1 MTQILL
7 AGAIAIA
14 VSILLTPVLIKDGKV
29 LKEFDKP
36 MNAAIFAL
44 NNEYGPG
51 MSIVTNDKEA
61 SESWTHFDYK
71 EKL

>member
-1 MTQILL
+1 MNKYQ
-7 AGAIAIA
+7 
-14 VSILLTPVLIKDGKV
+14 VIKDNKV

-36 MNAAIFAL
+36 MNAAIFAV

-51 MSIVTNDKEA
+51 MSIVTNNKEA
-61 SESWTHFDYK
+61 SETWTHFDYK

>member
-1 MTQILL
+1 MSKYQ
-7 AGAIAIA
+7 
-14 VSILLTPVLIKDGKV
+14 VIKDNKV

-36 MNAAIFAL
+36 IDAAIFAV

-51 MSIVTNDKEA
+51 MSIVTDDKDA
-61 SESWTHFDYK
+61 SETWTHFEYK

>member
-1 MTQILL
+1 MYKYK
-7 AGAIAIA
+7 
-14 VSILLTPVLIKDGKV
+14 VIKDNKV

-36 MNAAIFAL
+36 MDAAIFAL

-61 SESWTHFDYK
+61 SETWTHFDYK

>member
-1 MTQILL
+1 MNKYQ
-7 AGAIAIA
+7 
-14 VSILLTPVLIKDGKV
+14 VIKDGKV

-36 MNAAIFAL
+36 FDAALFAL

-51 MSIVTNDKEA
+51 MSMVTNDKKA
-61 SESWTHFDYK
+61 SESWTHFEYK

>member
-1 MTQILL
+1 MSKYQ
-7 AGAIAIA
+7 
-14 VSILLTPVLIKDGKV
+14 VIKDGKV

-51 MSIVTNDKEA
+51 MSIVTDDKDA
-61 SESWTHFDYK
+61 SETWTHFEYK

>member
-1 MTQILL
+1 MSKYQ
-7 AGAIAIA
+7 
-14 VSILLTPVLIKDGKV
+14 VIKDNKV

-36 MNAAIFAL
+36 MDAAIFAL

-51 MSIVTNDKEA
+51 MSMVTNDKKA
-61 SESWTHFDYK
+61 SESWTHFEYK

>member
-1 MTQILL
+1 MSKYQ
-7 AGAIAIA
+7 
-14 VSILLTPVLIKDGKV
+14 VIKDNKV

-36 MNAAIFAL
+36 MDAAIFAT

-51 MSIVTNDKEA
+51 MSIVTDDKEA
-61 SESWTHFDYK
+61 SETLTHFEYK

>member
-1 MTQILL
+1 MAKYQ
-7 AGAIAIA
+7 
-14 VSILLTPVLIKDGKV
+14 VIKDDKV

-36 MNAAIFAL
+36 MDAAVFAL

-61 SESWTHFDYK
+61 SETWTHFDYK

>member
-1 MTQILL
+1 MSKYQ
-7 AGAIAIA
+7 
-14 VSILLTPVLIKDGKV
+14 VIKDSKV

-36 MNAAIFAL
+36 MDAAIFAL

-51 MSIVTNDKEA
+51 MSIVTDDKKATET
-61 SESWTHFDYK
+61 WTHIEYK